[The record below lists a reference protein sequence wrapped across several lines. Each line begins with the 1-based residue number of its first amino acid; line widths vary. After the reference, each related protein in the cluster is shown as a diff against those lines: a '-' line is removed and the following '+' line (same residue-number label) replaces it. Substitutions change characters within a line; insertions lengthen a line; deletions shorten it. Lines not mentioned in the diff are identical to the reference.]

1 MSEYER
7 LDTITFPDE
16 EEEESNADI
25 DIMSYINKDK
35 LNLINDAF
43 NKLGMGLTLD
53 QFLQI
58 MLHHADIDSEKES
71 IDYVEKL
78 IDAFKQIDVNGDE
91 TLEWDEFSNY
101 IVETGISK
109 QKNNFVSV
117 IRNYHLSSIT
127 KDKTKHDSEIHKVY
141 FF

>member
-1 MSEYER
+1 MSSKQKT
-7 LDTITFPDE
+7 DKTKDDKQDE
-16 EEEESNADI
+16 DI

-58 MLHHADIDSEKES
+58 MLHHADIESEKES

-109 QKNNFVSV
+109 QKNNFVKSFGFEFHFIV
-117 IRNYHLSSIT
+117 TLFISLT
-127 KDKTKHDSEIHKVY
+127 KL
-141 FF
+141 